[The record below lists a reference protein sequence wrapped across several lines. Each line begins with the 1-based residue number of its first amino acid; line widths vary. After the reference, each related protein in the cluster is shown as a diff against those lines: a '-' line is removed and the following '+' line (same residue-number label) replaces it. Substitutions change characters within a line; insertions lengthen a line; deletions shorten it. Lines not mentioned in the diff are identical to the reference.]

1 VKCVEGDGELLEIL
15 IDYISSDKKMNL
27 AQYIGMET
35 GELYT
40 RRLLELAAKYA
51 ARSIKAKTPHIE
63 YYGEFWPMGI
73 WLEQTNTISS
83 TDMNDYLWMAPH
95 KIKID
100 LKCRQKTS
108 KRR

>member
-1 VKCVEGDGELLEIL
+1 MNCVEGDGELLEIL
-15 IDYISSDKKMNL
+15 IDYISSDKFRR
-27 AQYIGMET
+27 MET

-51 ARSIKAKTPHIE
+51 ARSIKAKTDHIE
-63 YYGEFWPMGI
+63 YYGEFWPTGI